1 MAKDI
6 KSLSV
11 RAQKLLEEIRQE
23 NPQDETHEEIKEID
37 KPIKNRATKTPKQKT
52 KAKYFKSS
60 ANLSFNP
67 MTYRSLSQNDKRPLW
82 ILLLFIMILISVF
95 MSSKTFLYFKNKNST
110 HDLYAP
116 KVESTKKGIKD
127 IELRMTQLHKE
138 KVEAQNQKN
147 NALKTFPNKIQM
159 QGVVDD
165 VTRLFE
171 MSNMVIVNQEI
182 SIQKMQSDP
191 LAQPIVPFT
200 RPNPDTTIFNE
211 LTTNPSATVL
221 TKKDASNKE
230 DASKKGN
237 TPKDTKTADASPLI
251 DAFNSFASTK
261 ANATPSIQIEGIQY
275 LTMQLTLK
283 GNYLNYLKARN
294 ALLRT
299 LPALNIPLEETISN
313 TKKSSMEFRVIY
325 NIPMREESL

>member
-23 NPQDETHEEIKEID
+23 NPQDVTLEEIKEID

-52 KAKYFKSS
+52 KANHFKSS

-67 MTYRSLSQNDKRPLW
+67 ITYRSLSQNDKRPFW
-82 ILLLFIMILISVF
+82 ILTLSIMILISLF
-95 MSSKTFLYFKNKNST
+95 MSSKTFLYFKNKNT
-110 HDLYAP
+110 IHDLYAP
-116 KVESTKKGIKD
+116 KVEITKKGIKD
-127 IELRMTQLHKE
+127 IELRISQLNKE
-138 KVEAQNQKN
+138 KAEALNQKN

-191 LAQPIVPFT
+191 LAQPILPFT
-200 RPNPDTTIFNE
+200 RPNADTTIFNE
-211 LTTNPSATVL
+211 LITNPSAAGL
-221 TKKDASNKE
+221 SKNDASNKGNVAK
-230 DASKKGN
+230 DKK
-237 TPKDTKTADASPLI
+237 TIDVSPLI
-251 DAFNSFASTK
+251 DSFNSFTSN
-261 ANATPSIQIEGIQY
+261 ANAVAPIQIGGIQY
-275 LTMQLTLK
+275 LTMHLTLK

-294 ALLRT
+294 ALMRT
-299 LPALNIPLEETISN
+299 LPAVNIPLEETISN
-313 TKKSSMEFRVIY
+313 PKKSSMEFRVIY
-325 NIPMREESL
+325 NIPMREENL